1 MYFTDPI
8 AVGSILGR
16 SARIPAKSDLLEEHA
31 RRLGNTD
38 RIVIPIELATVN
50 VRATLEIRF

>member
-16 SARIPAKSDLLEEHA
+16 PARIPAKTNLSEERA
-31 RRLGNTD
+31 WQLGSTD
-38 RIVIPIELATVN
+38 RIVISIELATVN